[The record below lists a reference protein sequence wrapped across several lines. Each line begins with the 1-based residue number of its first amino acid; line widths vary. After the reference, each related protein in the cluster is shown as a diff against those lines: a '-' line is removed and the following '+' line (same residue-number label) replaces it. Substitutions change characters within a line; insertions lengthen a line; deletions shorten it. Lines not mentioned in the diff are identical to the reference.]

1 MGKKR
6 NQKKRGRASIVE
18 RTSSTNNRRI
28 ERWKLITGA
37 TIPLLAVLIPLLW
50 NEWQQTPPQFAL
62 ARPFTLPD
70 SGITILAL
78 NRSADRDAALGV
90 ELDGFLFAGAAKP
103 VSNSDPRGWYFNLH
117 EHDLPDSL
125 LCNGVHRVRVGFA
138 GEALSEPLMLG
149 FSTQAPDEDTEILQ
163 SPEAGQFLSAAAIK
177 KLLKER
183 NYFDHFLNE
192 SGAGI
197 THQYE
202 EVERDGA
209 QLVVD
214 HATGLTWQKGGS
226 KNIMTLEDAEIYV
239 EQLNSENYC
248 GYDDWRLP
256 TLIEVMSLMEPQKK
270 ENVLHIDPVFDPKQ
284 RWIWTAD
291 KAHAVVGWMVD
302 FDYGS
307 CGRDHVAISQRYV
320 RAVWGSE

>member
-6 NQKKRGRASIVE
+6 NQKKRNNTSVVGS
-18 RTSSTNNRRI
+18 TSSENNRGI

-62 ARPFTLPD
+62 AKPFTLPD

-78 NRSADRDAALGV
+78 NSSADRDAPLSV
-90 ELDGFLFAGAAKP
+90 ELDGFLFAQSTQPISG
-103 VSNSDPRGWYFNLH
+103 SNPRRWNFNLH

-125 LCNGVHRVRVGFA
+125 LCNGVHRVRVGFV
-138 GEALSEPLMLG
+138 GEKLSEPLMLG
-149 FSTQAPDEDTEILQ
+149 FSTQTPSEDAEILQ
-163 SPEAGQFLSAAAIK
+163 PSEASRYLSVAAIK

-183 NYFDHFLNE
+183 NCFDHFLNE
-192 SGAGI
+192 SGTGI
-197 THQYE
+197 IHQYE

-209 QLVVD
+209 HLVID
-214 HATGLTWQKGGS
+214 HATGLTWQQGGS
-226 KNIMTLEDAEIYV
+226 KNIMTLEQAEIYV
-239 EQLNSENYC
+239 EHLNAERYG

-256 TLIEVMSLMEPQKK
+256 TLIELMSLMESKK
-270 ENVLHIDPVFDPKQ
+270 QQNDMHIDPVFDSKQ

-302 FDYGS
+302 FEYGS

-320 RAVWGSE
+320 RAVRGGK

>member
-6 NQKKRGRASIVE
+6 NHKKQNSATAAQS
-18 RTSSTNNRRI
+18 TSSENNRRI

-62 ARPFTLPD
+62 AKPFTLPD

-78 NRSADRDAALGV
+78 NSSADRDAPLSV
-90 ELDGFLFAGAAKP
+90 ELDGFLFADAAQP
-103 VSNSDPRGWYFNLH
+103 ISNSDPRRWYFNLR

-138 GEALSEPLMLG
+138 GETLSAPLMLG
-149 FSTQAPDEDTEILQ
+149 FSAQTPDEETEILQ
-163 SPEAGQFLSAAAIK
+163 SLEDGEFLSAAALK
-177 KLLKER
+177 KLLKEK
-183 NYFDHFLNE
+183 NFFDRFLNE
-192 SGAGI
+192 SGSGI
-197 THQYE
+197 AHQYE
-202 EVERDGA
+202 EAEGNGA
-209 QLVVD
+209 QLVID
-214 HATGLTWQKGGS
+214 HATGLTWQKDGS
-226 KNIMTLEDAEIYV
+226 KNIMTLEQAEIYI
-239 EQLNSENYC
+239 ESLNNETYG

-256 TLIEVMSLMEPQKK
+256 TLIELMSLMESQ
-270 ENVLHIDPVFDPKQ
+270 EQQNDLHIDPVFDPKQ

-291 KAHAVVGWMVD
+291 KAHPVVGWMVD
-302 FDYGS
+302 FEYGS

-320 RAVWGSE
+320 RAVRGNQ